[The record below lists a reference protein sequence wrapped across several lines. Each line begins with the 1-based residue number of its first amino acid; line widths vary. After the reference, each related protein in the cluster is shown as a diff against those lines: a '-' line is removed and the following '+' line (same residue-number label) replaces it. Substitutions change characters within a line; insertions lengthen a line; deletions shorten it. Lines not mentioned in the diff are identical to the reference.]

1 MGVVINMNNK
11 FAFQFMNLY
20 GIDRNKRAE
29 KLSIAAHQAT
39 NAINSEEFELWFL
52 STVFTQLT
60 DEQKKLTNSELLNI
74 IRQPVF
80 LNYYVVPRPWYKR
93 YSSVI
98 GWTIIK
104 DYFLSPVGQQGVGM
118 VTTYSNQFDGMS
130 VAGLASHITHEAM
143 HCPPYKFS
151 HEYNWSK
158 ARDLS
163 LPYQIGFFVEKYINK
178 SSFRT

>member
-20 GIDRNKRAE
+20 GIDKNKRAE

-39 NAINSEEFELWFL
+39 EAINSDEFELWFL

-74 IRQPVF
+74 MRTPVVCD
-80 LNYYVVPRPWYKR
+80 YSVVPKPWYKR
-93 YSSVI
+93 FTSVI
-98 GWTIIK
+98 GWTVFTK
-104 DYFLSPVGQQGVGM
+104 RFLFSIGWKQVPQ
-118 VTTYSNQFDGMS
+118 VTTYADHFDSMS
-130 VAGLASHITHEAM
+130 ISGLAGHLAHEIAFHGNGASHD
-143 HCPPYKFS
+143 YK
-151 HEYNWSK
+151 WSK

-163 LPYQIGFFVEKYINK
+163 LPYACGNWIESNASKLF
-178 SSFRT
+178 